1 MLINA
6 IFILIIAAYL
16 KAYKIQVKESIF
28 TELNWICQKRIN
40 LFL

>member
-16 KAYKIQVKESIF
+16 KAYKIQVKRKYF
-28 TELNWICQKRIN
+28 HRA
-40 LFL
+40 